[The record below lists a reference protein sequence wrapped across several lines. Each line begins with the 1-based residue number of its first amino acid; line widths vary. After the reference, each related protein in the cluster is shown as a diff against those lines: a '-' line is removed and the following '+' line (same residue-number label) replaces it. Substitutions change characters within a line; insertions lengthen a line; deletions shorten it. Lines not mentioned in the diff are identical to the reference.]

1 MMQMKKSLPVATL
14 SLFFSLCLHTIAQG
28 QSKVVKKGK
37 THDTIIV
44 KHQPKPAKKLAPRYA
59 E

>member
-1 MMQMKKSLPVATL
+1 MKKSLAFVTSL
-14 SLFFSLCLHTIAQG
+14 SLLIALCFHTSVQA

-44 KHQPKPAKKLAPRYA
+44 KHQPKPAKKPVVKNI
-59 E
+59 EG